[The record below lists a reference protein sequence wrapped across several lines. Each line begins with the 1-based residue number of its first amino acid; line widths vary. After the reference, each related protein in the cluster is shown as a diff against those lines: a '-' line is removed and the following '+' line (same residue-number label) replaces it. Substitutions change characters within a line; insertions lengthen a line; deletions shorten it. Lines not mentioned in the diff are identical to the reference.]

1 MGMTKAALTPAR
13 KRFVELMQNLNFGRI
28 YGLAVENGDPVLDHP
43 PRVVREIKIG
53 GDNNPRPEL
62 ESVDFELTAKIL
74 DFFSHLDR
82 LNNGTVEFIEV
93 KHGLPFHMSVEEP
106 ILV

>member
-28 YGLAVENGDPVLDHP
+28 YGLAVENRDPVLDPP

-53 GDNNPRPEL
+53 GDNSPRPEL
-62 ESVDFELTAKIL
+62 ETDDFTLTAKIV

-82 LNNGTVEFIEV
+82 LDNGTVEFIEV
-93 KHGLPFHMSVEEP
+93 KHGLPFHMRVEEP